1 MTRIRTFSRVEEHR
15 AREHARLRVFSAKRS
30 MHLKCEFRSCS
41 KCCKGENGKQCD
53 GHDLRSRS
61 KKKNEQAEQKQ
72 NENEVNEIGLQNEEP
87 SGKKDPEESTR
98 DGKKAHDF
106 DVFCEPFGVVV
117 AMSKEEKENK
127 IKETEMFVRFVLKN
141 DENNK
146 ER

>member
-1 MTRIRTFSRVEEHR
+1 MMTRIRTFSRVEEHR
-15 AREHARLRVFSAKRS
+15 AREHAPT
-30 MHLKCEFRSCS
+30 KCEFRSCS

-53 GHDLRSRS
+53 GHDLRSRT

-106 DVFCEPFGVVV
+106 DVF
-117 AMSKEEKENK
+117 
-127 IKETEMFVRFVLKN
+127 L
-141 DENNK
+141 
-146 ER
+146 